1 MPTNAE
7 LDYIKIRDAM
17 DLATEQLRKKEEK
30 DALKSKSE
38 QSDSKE
44 KLDTEKKNKMFK
56 WIAYSAAILI
66 GLIIIIIVIIV
77 IVRMSSSSSS
87 YKPQI
92 KETYNHKPFQLY
104 QVQPPPR
111 QNIPVQQPAPIFPV
125 QQPAPMPIFP
135 VQQPAPMPIF
145 PIQQPQTSLPSSLPL
160 ITPSYQNNT
169 SSFNF
174 PSNNSS
180 FFNKLDNTSS
190 LFVKK
195 GGRKNK

>member
-77 IVRMSSSSSS
+77 IFRMSSSSSS
-87 YKPQI
+87 NKLQI
-92 KETYNHKPFQLY
+92 KETYNEKPFQLY
-104 QVQPPPR
+104 QIQPPPR
-111 QNIPVQQPAPIFPV
+111 QNIPVQQPAPMPIFPV
-125 QQPAPMPIFP
+125 QQQAPMPIFP
-135 VQQPAPMPIF
+135 VQQQQAPM
-145 PIQQPQTSLPSSLPL
+145 PSSLPL

>member
-135 VQQPAPMPIF
+135 
-145 PIQQPQTSLPSSLPL
+145 IQQPQTSLPSSLPL